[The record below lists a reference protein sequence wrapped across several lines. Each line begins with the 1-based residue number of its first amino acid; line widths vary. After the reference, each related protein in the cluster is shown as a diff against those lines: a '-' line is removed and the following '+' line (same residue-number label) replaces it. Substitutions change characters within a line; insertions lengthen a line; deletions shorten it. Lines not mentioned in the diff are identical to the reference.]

1 MGLQVLRRVF
11 IADEAELGDF
21 QAFGSGDIS
30 KVCYGATFFSQ
41 IPLPQDSVCFT
52 AELGVINI
60 PVLCE
65 EPAHPASSCPVASM
79 KLQSAVKYSL
89 RPLPLLNEPS

>member
-65 EPAHPASSCPVASM
+65 EPAHPASSCPVASRNCRV
-79 KLQSAVKYSL
+79 Q
-89 RPLPLLNEPS
+89 LNIPFVPYPS